1 MAEVKLDLYLSFPIQ
16 PHQESS
22 YEKLTKYCGSAEDV
36 EINFKI
42 EFSCGDGKYFSD
54 FWKWTDG
61 GALVANWPDTPEGD
75 DEVYKYDGQVCTNTP
90 PRLNAIKMSMMPE
103 QMIAGKNYRFTIKY
117 FPKVEEL
124 VFYINGRE
132 RGRKWVG

>member
-1 MAEVKLDLYLSFPIQ
+1 MAEVKLDFYLSFPIQ
-16 PHQESS
+16 PHQGSS

-90 PRLNAIKMSMMPE
+90 PRLNAIKMSQVVELMLPN
-103 QMIAGKNYRFTIKY
+103 KPYRFTIKY
-117 FPKVEEL
+117 FKKVEQE
-124 VFYINGRE
+124 VYYINGKE